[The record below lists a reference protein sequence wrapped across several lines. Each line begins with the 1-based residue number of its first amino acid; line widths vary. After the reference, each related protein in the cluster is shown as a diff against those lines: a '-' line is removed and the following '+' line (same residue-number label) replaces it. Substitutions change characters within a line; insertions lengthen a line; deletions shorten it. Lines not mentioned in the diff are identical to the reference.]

1 MWNFQVY
8 CQSSKWYSLHCSFTT
23 LLCVC
28 VCVLIR
34 WLLMWSTNL
43 WRSAI
48 SRKPVTDVYGC
59 DYLFMAQ
66 VLTSHTVTHGVFTA
80 PTLSGISMYS
90 SRSRRPPCAET
101 VSKWEFYFS
110 GNTKKWSSDDESWAI
125 NAWNQIPLL
134 SNWYKKEL
142 FDFGFL
148 FSIHDIINSNIAQ
161 RCDVTIV
168 NTPWSAK

>member
-1 MWNFQVY
+1 
-8 CQSSKWYSLHCSFTT
+8 
-23 LLCVC
+23 
-28 VCVLIR
+28 
-34 WLLMWSTNL
+34 MWSTNL

-48 SRKPVTDVYGC
+48 TRKPMTDVYGC
-59 DYLFMAQ
+59 DYLSMAQ

-110 GNTKKWSSDDESWAI
+110 GNTKRWSSDDESWAI

-134 SNWYKKEL
+134 SNWHKKKL

-148 FSIHDIINSNIAQ
+148 FSIHTQQLYRTEVWCNDCIYTMICQIKRHANSCYTMMLFWRCCIAMMTLNV
-161 RCDVTIV
+161 CVML
-168 NTPWSAK
+168 SG